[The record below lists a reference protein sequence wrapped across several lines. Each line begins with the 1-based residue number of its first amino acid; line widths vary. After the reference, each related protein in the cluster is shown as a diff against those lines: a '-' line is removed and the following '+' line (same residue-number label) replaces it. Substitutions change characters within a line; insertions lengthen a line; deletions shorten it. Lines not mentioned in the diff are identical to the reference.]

1 MPKVRIAGS
10 FKKLCRIFRTVVL
23 DVDIEA
29 ADPLLVV
36 ERAVR
41 TPPLRRCIEDDIQA
55 LCRRVASFQAG
66 GQQSPLT
73 WGLVARLRAPPE
85 PQGHYQAQASR
96 RTRLALPGYP
106 GPCCGPQLGFAVG
119 FS

>member
-41 TPPLRRCIEDDIQA
+41 TPPLRRCIEDDI
-55 LCRRVASFQAG
+55 
-66 GQQSPLT
+66 
-73 WGLVARLRAPPE
+73 
-85 PQGHYQAQASR
+85 
-96 RTRLALPGYP
+96 
-106 GPCCGPQLGFAVG
+106 
-119 FS
+119 